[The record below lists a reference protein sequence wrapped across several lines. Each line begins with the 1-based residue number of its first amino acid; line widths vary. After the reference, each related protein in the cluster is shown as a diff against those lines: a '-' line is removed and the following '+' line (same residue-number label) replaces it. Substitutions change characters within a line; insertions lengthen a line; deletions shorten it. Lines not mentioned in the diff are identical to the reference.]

1 MLGTFLLSSG
11 YYDAYYKR
19 AKLFQK
25 QVVAEFNQA
34 FEGCDLIL
42 TPTSPVTAFKI
53 GENIGDPLKMYMS
66 DVCTVT
72 VNIAGL
78 PAISI
83 PCGKD
88 DKGLPIGLQLIG
100 PKFSEQALFNMSE
113 LYEMESGF
121 SYEMPLK

>member
-1 MLGTFLLSSG
+1 M
-11 YYDAYYKR
+11 
-19 AKLFQK
+19 
-25 QVVAEFNQA
+25 AEFNQA